1 MVNYISQNLL
11 TKRRIGA
18 MGHLGWVDNIWSL
31 DIQGPQE
38 EAFVAHKRP

>member
-1 MVNYISQNLL
+1 MVNYYMSQNLL

-38 EAFVAHKRP
+38 AFVAHKRQ